1 MMPRAS
7 APLGLVFAAA
17 GMCAAALSQRDAMY
31 HAAHRHS
38 LCMVFYLLVRQGF
51 VNEGSFPSPS
61 GVKACGLR
69 AIGSCM
75 PERPACCAGLGREA
89 RCPEGG

>member
-1 MMPRAS
+1 MPRAS
-7 APLGLVFAAA
+7 APLGLVFTAA

-61 GVKACGLR
+61 VLR
-69 AIGSCM
+69 RAGARSEV
-75 PERPACCAGLGREA
+75 PEEPAPYLIRGRVSVR
-89 RCPEGG
+89 RCDE